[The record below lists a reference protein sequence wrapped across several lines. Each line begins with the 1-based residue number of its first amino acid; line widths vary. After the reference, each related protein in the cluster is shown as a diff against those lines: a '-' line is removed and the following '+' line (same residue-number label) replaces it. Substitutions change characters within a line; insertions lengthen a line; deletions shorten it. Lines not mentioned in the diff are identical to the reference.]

1 MPTENGCKVDHV
13 IERYGLEEVNSRYA
27 SIDERLLARWIGDE
41 RHTAEGYRS
50 LTEWFNKRLLR
61 EVFNE
66 HGRDALG
73 ARIEHDYGLLIG
85 DDDLLRE
92 EVTESLE
99 ADGIDA
105 DQVREDM
112 VSWGT
117 MRTHLLNCLNGEKEQ
132 KTSSSD
138 WERESV
144 EMAKSFAREKVE
156 DALSSL
162 ASKEKIDGIET
173 SSVSVQIQVSCDICP
188 TRVPLEVALEQGY
201 VCEQHIVTNTE
212 TNA

>member
-1 MPTENGCKVDHV
+1 MD
-13 IERYGLEEVNSRYA
+13 EE
-27 SIDERLLARWIGDE
+27 LLARWVGDE
-41 RHTAEGYRS
+41 GHTANGYRS

-61 EVFNE
+61 HVFNE

-73 ARIEHDYGLLIG
+73 ARIDHDYEVLSG

-92 EVTESLE
+92 EIAESLE

-105 DQVREDM
+105 EQVRDDM

-117 MRTHLLNCLNGEKEQ
+117 MRTHLLHCCNGEKEQ
-132 KTSSSD
+132 STTNSE

-144 EMAKSFAREKVE
+144 SMAKSFAREKVE

-162 ASKEKIDGIET
+162 ASKGEIEGVNS

-188 TRVPLEVALEQGY
+188 TRVPLGVALEQGY
-201 VCEQHIVTNTE
+201 VCEQHTSHENG